1 MSNKKTSKEESKVIL
16 KPKICSNNSIIYT
29 SPIKD
34 KNDERKIEKENKER
48 NKSTNNIKN
57 LSNSND
63 KNIKNHIEEAKFNF
77 IPNKNSKILRKK
89 SMDVDFINDLI
100 GVTSETKEPN
110 QKLIIYSEN
119 KKAVSEFKEN
129 FDYTESTARR
139 KLDFNK
145 PIISKMICNTKSN
158 TNIQKETQQVSDK
171 QMPIIDKCKKILT
184 INNITKVNKNKEKE
198 IDEKHFETEKE
209 EEKNKNFLSNIDKG
223 VSELIFETQN
233 PAQTQSYSKQHDTSE
248 IAKISNSLSSNAV
261 SFNSNQIYLSKI
273 NTNDS
278 VDFDLSNSQILEL
291 VIGKVNNRNEKK
303 SKNSINKK

>member
-34 KNDERKIEKENKER
+34 KKDESKIEKENKER

-63 KNIKNHIEEAKFNF
+63 KNIKNHIEEAKSNF

-100 GVTSETKEPN
+100 GVTSETKEPT
-110 QKLIIYSEN
+110 QKLIIYSEK

-129 FDYTESTARR
+129 LDYIESTARR
-139 KLDFNK
+139 KLDFNE

-158 TNIQKETQQVSDK
+158 TNIQKAIQQVSDK
-171 QMPIIDKCKKILT
+171 QMPIIDKCTKILT

-209 EEKNKNFLSNIDKG
+209 EEKNKNSLSNIDK
-223 VSELIFETQN
+223 TQN

-248 IAKISNSLSSNAV
+248 IAKISNSFSSNAV
-261 SFNSNQIYLSKI
+261 SFNSNQINLSKI